1 MPFIRFFCVFLLFL
15 ILPIV
20 GSHLSLMV
28 FWMLAYHIV
37 KILSSDGRWSVSY
50 ILMVVYV
57 CIACVHPSYTKK
69 YQITTCGISHWAWIA
84 GLNAKMKWR
93 KTKTH
98 FCHYTSFTNHHCH
111 WKQGSSGEFT
121 VNISFNNSCIR
132 KKRSDIPFLI
142 TNHPKLSSHFVTQK
156 WPVNK
161 LKCEIH
167 LRIVQKCS

>member
-1 MPFIRFFCVFLLFL
+1 MPFIRVFFVPFIFDFTHSWISSLWWYFECSPIILLRFYRR
-15 ILPIV
+15 
-20 GSHLSLMV
+20 M
-28 FWMLAYHIV
+28 
-37 KILSSDGRWSVSY
+37 DGEVC
-50 ILMVVYV
+50 VVYPNGSI
-57 CIACVHPSYTKK
+57 CMHCMCSSIIYKK
-69 YQITTCGISHWAWIA
+69 YQITACGISHWAWIA
-84 GLNAKMKWR
+84 ALNAKMKWR

-167 LRIVQKCS
+167 LRTVQKCS